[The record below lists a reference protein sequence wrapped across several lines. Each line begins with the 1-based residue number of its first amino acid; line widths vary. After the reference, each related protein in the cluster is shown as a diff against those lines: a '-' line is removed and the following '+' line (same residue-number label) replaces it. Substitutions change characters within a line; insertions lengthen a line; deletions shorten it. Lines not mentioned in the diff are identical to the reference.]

1 MRVAVDC
8 HMAGQ
13 PRAGDAGNA
22 RYAVGLVAALAATA
36 GPGDDAWALV
46 AHPGGIAQLPDGVPH
61 ASVGAGN
68 APRLLRRAPRAL
80 AAIGADAAVF
90 TYIAPPRPGVPVALA
105 VHDAS
110 FVTHPEWLAPR
121 ARMLLRELVPRSARR
136 ADAVLALSA
145 TAAAEIATA
154 LRVPDARVHVVTP
167 APAAAFGPRP
177 GAEERVASRFGLRRY
192 CLAVGDL
199 GPRKNLPALADA
211 LGRLADPGLEL
222 VLAGRPAGAEGALRA
237 APRVRLLG
245 RVSDDDLADLYAAA
259 AVTAFPSL
267 HEGFGLPA
275 VEAMACGSPLV
286 VSDRGALPEVVGD
299 AALIAAPTPS
309 GIADALRAALEPVTG
324 ERLRAAGPSRAA
336 AFTLER
342 MGREGWTAL
351 GRAGR

>member
-1 MRVAVDC
+1 MRAAVDC

-13 PRAGDAGNA
+13 ARAGDAGNA
-22 RYAVGLVAALAATA
+22 RYAVSLVAALAATA
-36 GPGDDAWALV
+36 APGDDAWALV
-46 AHPGGIAQLPDGVPH
+46 AHPGGVAQLPDRVPH
-61 ASVGAGN
+61 AGVGAGN

-90 TYIAPPRPGVPVALA
+90 TYIAPPWPGVPVALA

-110 FVTHPEWLAPR
+110 FITHPEWLSPR

-136 ADAVLALSA
+136 AAAVLALSA
-145 TAAAEIATA
+145 TAAEEIVTA
-154 LRVPDARVHVVTP
+154 LRVPAARVHVVSP
-167 APAAAFGPRP
+167 APPAAFGPRP
-177 GAEERVASRFGLRRY
+177 GADERVAGRFGLRRY

-211 LGRLADPGLEL
+211 LALLGDPDLEL
-222 VLAGRPAGAEGALRA
+222 VLAGQPAGAEAALRA

-245 RVSDDDLADLYAAA
+245 RVSDDDLAGLYAAA

-299 AALIAAPTPS
+299 AALIAAPTAAAL
-309 GIADALRAALEPVTG
+309 ADALRAALEPATAD
-324 ERLRAAGPSRAA
+324 RLRAAGPARAA
-336 AFTLER
+336 TFTPQR
-342 MGREGWTAL
+342 MGDEGWAAL
-351 GRAGR
+351 GRGAR